1 MKLSSIT
8 DVTPSKLLYYK
19 SLDYYYTSLSGGT
32 YLLFRLQ
39 SWKKS
44 RIFAKE
50 KWKFY
55 ELKFIKNEMHFFY
68 ENCLLSKNA
77 NMALLNPCMAFLFS
91 NTSYIT
97 IKEFEYL
104 LTFPA
109 CFYIPIIFPIWIII
123 AITSVNKFLFQRM
136 FWPFTVQTYCSS
148 VLKIFANSQNSAS
161 NFKRFSWSLELF
173 FSPRRSEQ
181 FWKQNASP

>member
-91 NTSYIT
+91 NTSYYYQGIS
-97 IKEFEYL
+97 ISFN
-104 LTFPA
+104 FA
-109 CFYIPIIFPIWIII
+109 CM
-123 AITSVNKFLFQRM
+123 FLHPNYF
-136 FWPFTVQTYCSS
+136 
-148 VLKIFANSQNSAS
+148 S
-161 NFKRFSWSLELF
+161 NLNYNCYNLRE
-173 FSPRRSEQ
+173 
-181 FWKQNASP
+181 

>member
-39 SWKKS
+39 SWKKG

-55 ELKFIKNEMHFFY
+55 ELKFIKNEMHFFFTKTVS
-68 ENCLLSKNA
+68 CPK
-77 NMALLNPCMAFLFS
+77 M
-91 NTSYIT
+91 
-97 IKEFEYL
+97 
-104 LTFPA
+104 
-109 CFYIPIIFPIWIII
+109 PIWH
-123 AITSVNKFLFQRM
+123 
-136 FWPFTVQTYCSS
+136 FWIP
-148 VLKIFANSQNSAS
+148 A
-161 NFKRFSWSLELF
+161 WLF
-173 FSPRRSEQ
+173 FSQMPSYYYQVIWISFNFSCMFLHPKYFSNLNYNCYNLRE
-181 FWKQNASP
+181 